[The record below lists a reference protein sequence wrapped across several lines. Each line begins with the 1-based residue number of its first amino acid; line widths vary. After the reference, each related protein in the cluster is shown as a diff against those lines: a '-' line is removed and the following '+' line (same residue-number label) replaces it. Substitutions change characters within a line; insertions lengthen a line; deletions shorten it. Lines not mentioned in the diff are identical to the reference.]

1 MKDKIIK
8 KVNFNK
14 GGAGGYTPKIT
25 LNSKW
30 VEDMSITREDN
41 EIEVS
46 YNKETKEIVIKKA
59 K

>member
-1 MKDKIIK
+1 MKDKIMK

-14 GGAGGYTPKIT
+14 GGAGGYTPRIT

-30 VEDMSITREDN
+30 VNDMGITKEN
-41 EIEVS
+41 SEIEVS
-46 YNKETKEIVIKKA
+46 YNKDKKEIIIRKA

>member
-1 MKDKIIK
+1 MKDKIMK

-14 GGAGGYTPKIT
+14 GGAGGYTPRIS
-25 LNSKW
+25 LSSKS

>member
-1 MKDKIIK
+1 M
-8 KVNFNK
+8 
-14 GGAGGYTPKIT
+14 T

-30 VEDMSITREDN
+30 VNDMGITKENN

-46 YNKETKEIVIKKA
+46 YNKEDKEIIIRKA

>member
-1 MKDKIIK
+1 MEEKIVK

-14 GGAGGYTPKIT
+14 GGAGGYTPRIT

-30 VEDMSITREDN
+30 VNDMGITKEN
-41 EIEVS
+41 SEIELT
-46 YNKETKEIVIKKA
+46 YKHETKEIVIKK

>member
-1 MKDKIIK
+1 MEEKIIK

-14 GGAGGYTPKIT
+14 GGAGGYTPRMT

-30 VEDMSITREDN
+30 VNDMGITKENN

-46 YNKETKEIVIKKA
+46 YNKEKKEIIIRKA

>member
-1 MKDKIIK
+1 MEEKIVK

-14 GGAGGYTPKIT
+14 GGAGGYTPRIT

-30 VEDMSITREDN
+30 VNDMGITKEN
-41 EIEVS
+41 SEIELT
-46 YNKETKEIVIKKA
+46 YKQETKEIVIKK

>member
-1 MKDKIIK
+1 MEEKIVK

-14 GGAGGYTPKIT
+14 GGAGGYTPRIT

-30 VEDMSITREDN
+30 VNDMGITKEN
-41 EIEVS
+41 SEIELT
-46 YNKETKEIVIKKA
+46 YRQETKEIVIKK

>member
-14 GGAGGYTPKIT
+14 GGAGGYTPRIT
-25 LNSKW
+25 LYSKW